1 MCYIWE
7 HRGKT
12 RSERTETVERGD
24 RSHLW
29 CILRSRLRPREKQ
42 ETRCTSSWSVSRLL
56 SREVV
61 VCLCGH
67 EHAETITYRKTL
79 GLLDWVILCVSTQYT
94 DMHFVFHPCACVQ
107 IYMQTSI
114 WALFIVKMHRINRA
128 ITASPHAMATIYAT
142 NLPVWNASARGQGG
156 LCRFVGRSDSREIR
170 ALCEN
175 KLKQIRCRYLRSP
188 LRDSGRPQIIWRL
201 VRAQLVSLWLRI
213 MYILQI
219 CRRAA

>member
-12 RSERTETVERGD
+12 RSERMETVERGD

-61 VCLCGH
+61 VYLCGH
-67 EHAETITYRKTL
+67 EHAETITYRKTV
-79 GLLDWVILCVSTQYT
+79 GLLDWVILRVSTQYT
-94 DMHFVFHPCACVQ
+94 DLHFVFHPCACVH
-107 IYMQTSI
+107 IYIQTSI

-128 ITASPHAMATIYAT
+128 ITASPHGD
-142 NLPVWNASARGQGG
+142 NLCNQLTGVKCFRKGAG
-156 LCRFVGRSDSREIR
+156 R
-170 ALCEN
+170 AL
-175 KLKQIRCRYLRSP
+175 QTCRKKWLARNQGSLRE
-188 LRDSGRPQIIWRL
+188 
-201 VRAQLVSLWLRI
+201 
-213 MYILQI
+213 
-219 CRRAA
+219 